1 MSKRTASKSSREDRT
16 KKEKRLAKE
25 LGFSDKEYE
34 EIKRTFCVFDQDGNG
49 HITRNELKSVVRMLG
64 QNMSEAELNEMILH
78 ADSNA
83 SGTIEFEEFLPLIA
97 AKMKDKVA
105 RDKELRD
112 AFRAFDQNGD
122 GFISVSELRR
132 AMSKMGQQLTDAEIE
147 AIIRDVDKDGDGFVN
162 YEGMHHP

>member
-1 MSKRTASKSSREDRT
+1 M
-16 KKEKRLAKE
+16 
-25 LGFSDKEYE
+25 
-34 EIKRTFCVFDQDGNG
+34 
-49 HITRNELKSVVRMLG
+49 
-64 QNMSEAELNEMILH
+64 
-78 ADSNA
+78 
-83 SGTIEFEEFLPLIA
+83 IA

-162 YEGMHHP
+162 YEGMHPP